1 MNEVEKKAPET
12 EGRTSILNGRRLL
25 FGYHI
30 EVAWESQDRKS
41 LALKSISWVNPD
53 QDTAGQVDLV
63 SVKMLDNPDLAY
75 WLVSYSHSIGDSFEL
90 FQRAEIVHAD
100 IFDRSED
107 ALSLVATL
115 ASLARETSRVPHYVM
130 PDNGWVS
137 YRNDGQERKLDLSH
151 LDGIFDRLDG
161 VFLIKIQKEQVTRW
175 AFEESKSCL
184 NRSSSSART
193 SICAKV
199 K

>member
-1 MNEVEKKAPET
+1 MVSGESIVNKITKKAPKT
-12 EGRTSILNGRRLL
+12 IGCTSILNGRRPL

-30 EVAWESQDRKS
+30 EVAWKAPDQESLS
-41 LALKSISWVNPD
+41 LKSIAWVNPD

-63 SVKMLDNPDLAY
+63 SVKMLDNPDRAY
-75 WLVSYSHSIGDSFEL
+75 WLVSCSHSIGDSFES
-90 FQRAEIVHAD
+90 FPRAEIEHAD

-107 ALSLVATL
+107 ALALTATL

-161 VFLIKIQKEQVTRW
+161 VFLMKIHKEQVKRW
-175 AFEESKSCL
+175 AFEEDGHS
-184 NRSSSSART
+184 R
-193 SICAKV
+193 
-199 K
+199 

>member
-1 MNEVEKKAPET
+1 MIETTERSSSGTVE
-12 EGRTSILNGRRLL
+12 RTSILNGRRLL

-30 EVAWESQDRKS
+30 DVAWEAENREKLS
-41 LALKSISWVNPD
+41 LKSITWVNPD

-63 SVKMLDNPDLAY
+63 SVKMLDNPDRAY
-75 WLVSYSHSIGDSFEL
+75 WLVSCSHSIGDSFES
-90 FQRAEIVHAD
+90 FPRAEIEHAD

-107 ALSLVATL
+107 ALALTATL

-130 PDNGWVS
+130 PDNGWVP

-161 VFLIKIQKEQVTRW
+161 VFLMKIHKEQVKRW
-175 AFEESKSCL
+175 AFEEDGHS
-184 NRSSSSART
+184 R
-193 SICAKV
+193 
-199 K
+199 